1 MVKLYL
7 DLSFEKNSCLK
18 VEYNNCFNKIKML
31 WVISSPLTEFSSIV
45 KPLAELIKMQ
55 LKELVNLMVKVTI
68 TGVELWPSTGINAVT
83 LGYHWLNESG
93 EVIEFDGLR
102 SVLPRDILPGEVKK
116 VSMLIK
122 SPDHTRKAKLQ
133 ISLVQDVD

>member
-1 MVKLYL
+1 
-7 DLSFEKNSCLK
+7 
-18 VEYNNCFNKIKML
+18 ML